1 VTGASGRMSNRA
13 QPEQFQTV
21 LAYEAPFLIEKLL
34 KDRVVESAEEGTAI
48 FDEVKKYIMLTTS
61 DDVNW
66 QMYSLRVDE
75 VWHQFILF
83 TDEYIDFC
91 ERFFG
96 GYVGHRPSNAPRSE
110 TTEPAVASS
119 FSGFKNRYE
128 EVFGAPIPAIW
139 FDEKSVTTRRR
150 VFNDSVGKWSVR
162 NEFGMANLLDAN
174 GDILLSVDDLAGNA
188 LMFVAQTGVFYVR
201 EISGDLTDDEK
212 VALIAT
218 LVENKLLRVGS

>member
-1 VTGASGRMSNRA
+1 MTSTSAKMSSQA
-13 QPEQFQTV
+13 QAEQFFPA
-21 LAYEAPFLIEKLL
+21 LDYDAPFLIEKLL
-34 KDRVVESAEEGTAI
+34 KDRIVESTEEGKAI
-48 FDEVKKYIMLTTS
+48 FEEVKKYIILTSS

-110 TTEPAVASS
+110 TTEPAVPSS
-119 FSGFKNRYE
+119 FSGFKSRYE
-128 EVFGAPIPAIW
+128 EVFGAPLPDTW

-162 NEFGMANLLDAN
+162 DAFGMADLLDMN
-174 GDILLSVDDLAGNA
+174 GQVVLSVDDLARNA
-188 LMFVAQTGVFYVR
+188 LVFVAQTGVFYVR
-201 EISGDLTDDEK
+201 ELPGDLADDEK

-218 LVENKLLRVGS
+218 LVERKLLRVGA